1 MLLGYYRV
9 ALLERVFQGKFFI
22 GMLFNTKE
30 GGKILVEGTI
40 KWFNSKKGFGFIE
53 QETGDDVFVHYS
65 AIEMAGFK
73 TLSEGERVQFEVEEN
88 DKGLSAR
95 KVMIV

>member
-1 MLLGYYRV
+1 M
-9 ALLERVFQGKFFI
+9 
-22 GMLFNTKE
+22 
-30 GGKILVEGTI
+30 VEGTI

-65 AIEMAGFK
+65 AIEMSGFK

-88 DKGLSAR
+88 DKGLSAKR
-95 KVMIV
+95 VLKV

>member
-1 MLLGYYRV
+1 M
-9 ALLERVFQGKFFI
+9 A
-22 GMLFNTKE
+22 
-30 GGKILVEGTI
+30 EGTI

-53 QETGDDVFVHYS
+53 QETGDDVFVHFS
-65 AIEMAGFK
+65 AIEMSGFK

-95 KVMIV
+95 KVIKV

>member
-1 MLLGYYRV
+1 M
-9 ALLERVFQGKFFI
+9 
-22 GMLFNTKE
+22 
-30 GGKILVEGTI
+30 EGTI

-53 QETGDDVFVHYS
+53 QETGDDVFVHFS
-65 AIEMAGFK
+65 AIEMSGFK

-95 KVMIV
+95 KVIKV

>member
-1 MLLGYYRV
+1 M
-9 ALLERVFQGKFFI
+9 
-22 GMLFNTKE
+22 
-30 GGKILVEGTI
+30 EGTI

-53 QETGDDVFVHYS
+53 QETGDDVFVHFS
-65 AIEMAGFK
+65 AIEMSGFK

-95 KVMIV
+95 KVLKV